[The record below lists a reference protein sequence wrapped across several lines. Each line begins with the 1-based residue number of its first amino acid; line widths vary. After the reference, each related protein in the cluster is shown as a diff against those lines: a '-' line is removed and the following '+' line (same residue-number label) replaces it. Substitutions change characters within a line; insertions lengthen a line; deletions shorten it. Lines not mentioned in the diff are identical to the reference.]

1 MSTLIGQEVQFT
13 TTADGLVLD
22 ARGEISGRIVDC
34 VCDTV
39 AVETASG
46 IIVLPRSSVDNLRD
60 VVEEPGGGAGGS
72 AADG

>member
-1 MSTLIGQEVQFT
+1 MSTLVGQEVRFAA
-13 TTADGLVLD
+13 TADGLVLD
-22 ARGEISGRIVDC
+22 ARGEISGRVVDC

-39 AVETASG
+39 AVETEAG

-60 VVEEPGGGAGGS
+60 VVEEAGGGAGGS